1 MHFAFLSLT
10 CIALL
15 LAGGSHA
22 EQLGTRN
29 YDIARLGPILADPL
43 IQHGKETYVLAGCA
57 NCHGVNLEPSGEAA
71 DLMHS
76 PLVGLDKN
84 GDAIGPVLRAGI
96 PQTMSMSPMPQYSDL
111 SEQQITAIARWI
123 HYARQLGRYQELMP
137 TTDPRG
143 GDAVAG
149 KRVSNRGAAV
159 VTPCSA
165 TSPALDAPLTAKR
178 CVPRFFEPD
187 ELKGGASFRLDELR
201 DSKAGSSPTAPHAVG
216 ARTLLPMSPILWR
229 I

>member
-1 MHFAFLSLT
+1 MTANTSVATSSKMHFAFLSLT

-149 KRVSNRGAAV
+149 KACFQQR
-159 VTPCSA
+159 CSGCHSVQRDLA
-165 TSPALDAPLTAKR
+165 RIGRSLDHKTLRAQI
-178 CVPRFFEPD
+178 
-187 ELKGGASFRLDELR
+187 LKPG
-201 DSKAGSSPTAPHAVG
+201 
-216 ARTLLPMSPILWR
+216 
-229 I
+229 